1 MGEGKGECSRGRWK
15 RNGEGL
21 KETVLEVGEKVYGT
35 RKIMKGKRRKGSE
48 GWSSWKKEG
57 MFLNIEENKE

>member
-1 MGEGKGECSRGRWK
+1 MVCRRSGE
-15 RNGEGL
+15 
-21 KETVLEVGEKVYGT
+21 
-35 RKIMKGKRRKGSE
+35 RRKGSE

>member
-1 MGEGKGECSRGRWK
+1 M
-15 RNGEGL
+15 
-21 KETVLEVGEKVYGT
+21 YGT